1 MSTAPAQSP
10 ADGDHGAGPT
20 PDAIMQLGSAFWASK
35 TLLSAVELGLFSEL
49 ASSGPLDGEALRK
62 RLDLH
67 PRSAIDFF
75 DALVALGMLER
86 ENGLY
91 RNTAETELFLDRAKP
106 SYVGGLLEM
115 LNARLFGFWN
125 SLTEGLRTGEPQN
138 EAKTGGNLFE
148 AIYSDP
154 EVLRGFARA
163 MSASSVGP
171 AQAIAS
177 TFPWDRYKTVIDI
190 GCAEGCVPV
199 QVALAHEHMGGGGFD
214 LPVVERLFDEYV
226 AEAGLSDRLNFYT
239 GDFFADELPN
249 ADVLVMGRILHD
261 WDMEEK
267 RLLLGKAYR
276 ALPEGGALIVYESI
290 IDDDRRENAA
300 GLLMSL
306 NMLIETTGGFD
317 YTGADCRRWMAEAGF
332 RETDVKHLVGPM
344 SMVVGFK

>member
-1 MSTAPAQSP
+1 MR
-10 ADGDHGAGPT
+10 
-20 PDAIMQLGSAFWASK
+20 LGTAFWGSK

-49 ASSGPLDGEALRK
+49 ASSGPLDADALRK

-67 PRSAIDFF
+67 PRSARDFF

-86 ENGLY
+86 DDGLY
-91 RNTAETELFLDRAKP
+91 RNTAETDLFLDRAKP
-106 SYVGGLLEM
+106 SYQGGLLEM

-138 EAKTGGNLFE
+138 EAKTGGNMFE

-154 EVLRGFARA
+154 ALLHGFEKAMTASSAGPARA
-163 MSASSVGP
+163 
-171 AQAIAS
+171 IAA
-177 TFPWDRYKTVIDI
+177 TFPWNRYKTVIDI

-199 QVALAHEHMGGGGFD
+199 QVALAHEHVGGGGFD
-214 LPVVERLFDEYV
+214 LPVVGPLFDEYV
-226 AEAGLSDRLNFYT
+226 AEAGLSDRLGFYP

-261 WDMEEK
+261 WDMDEK
-267 RLLLGKAYR
+267 RLLLEKAYK

-290 IDDDRRENAA
+290 IDDDRRENAM

-332 RETDVKHLVGPM
+332 SETEVKPLVGPI
-344 SMVVGFK
+344 SMVVGIK